1 MWRKRPTA
9 STTTQPRFEPA
20 AVSLPNTS
28 AAATVAADYYDSAD
42 ADHFYAEVWGGEDI
56 HIGLYDNPTEAIAT
70 ASRRT
75 VSALLELAGPV
86 PAGGCVVDLG
96 SGYGGASRLLA
107 STYGVQVQAINISA
121 VENQRH
127 RQLNVEAGLADRIT
141 VHDASFESVPLAD
154 GCADLIWSQDA
165 ILHSGH
171 RARVLEEV
179 ARLLKPGGIF
189 VLTDPMAADGVAMD
203 LLQPILDRIH
213 LPDLASPQRYLQWA
227 EAVGL
232 VREVWQDKTPMLV
245 RHYDRVRQELRQR
258 HDDLVGRIS
267 AGYLSRMDAGLGH
280 WVEGGEAGRLSW
292 GLMRFVKAD
301 GGEGRA

>member
-1 MWRKRPTA
+1 M
-9 STTTQPRFEPA
+9 
-20 AVSLPNTS
+20 
-28 AAATVAADYYDSAD
+28 
-42 ADHFYAEVWGGEDI
+42 
-56 HIGLYDNPTEAIAT
+56 
-70 ASRRT
+70 
-75 VSALLELAGPV
+75 LELAGPV

-107 STYGVQVQAINISA
+107 ATYGVQVQAINISA

-154 GCADLIWSQDA
+154 GCADLIWSQD
-165 ILHSGH
+165 
-171 RARVLEEV
+171 
-179 ARLLKPGGIF
+179 
-189 VLTDPMAADGVAMD
+189 AMD

-301 GGEGRA
+301 GGEARA